1 MRSCD
6 LFGDLG
12 QGLIARPAILESIF
26 CHRDVVSTAAPFA
39 NESRAGLQAEAR
51 RGANPARRPQ
61 GFCNRLQPAARRLTE
76 PTMFDFLNPVTER
89 EDKEVAADPRRFAVV
104 QSPPFATQPF
114 EAERPN
120 AIELALDR
128 SCHSGHG

>member
-26 CHRDVVSTAAPFA
+26 CHRDVVSAAAPFA

-61 GFCNRLQPAARRLTE
+61 GFCNRLQLAARRLTE
-76 PTMFDFLNPVTER
+76 PTMFDFLNSVTER

-104 QSPPFATQPF
+104 QSPPFATQLL
-114 EAERPN
+114 R
-120 AIELALDR
+120 
-128 SCHSGHG
+128 G